1 MHADTALEFK
11 DERYAEMQNNLAFL
25 HFNYIETR
33 FSKAMAELFD
43 QSHHPVLK
51 ICEPSDY
58 TVLKGEKERSN
69 LYVLGKGMDHN
80 GHASTIYKKQVTEKS
95 NEFCQKQVSWVEH
108 VDKDLICTLGPS
120 LCQDDEGSPLVLEK
134 SVNGKTELCLY
145 GISTFA
151 ITNSQNPPGVKDQN
165 KEAKCSDNYLQYY
178 TNAVHVNYSAHGCEG
193 YYRWRRFE
201 VHD

>member
-1 MHADTALEFK
+1 MFTERFFEKLNFGGSGGLAAEHIKVMHADTALEFK

-95 NEFCQKQVSWVEH
+95 NEFCQKQVSC
-108 VDKDLICTLGPS
+108 K
-120 LCQDDEGSPLVLEK
+120 
-134 SVNGKTELCLY
+134 
-145 GISTFA
+145 
-151 ITNSQNPPGVKDQN
+151 
-165 KEAKCSDNYLQYY
+165 
-178 TNAVHVNYSAHGCEG
+178 
-193 YYRWRRFE
+193 
-201 VHD
+201 